1 MVAKSKVESLSV
13 ENELLKSQIFAL
25 AEESRKDEEFLKTL
39 EKSLDTRKAFSRLK
53 NKQIDEALLKVKKVG

>member
-1 MVAKSKVESLSV
+1 MVAKSKVEPLSV

-25 AEESRKDEEFLKTL
+25 AEESRKDEECLKTL
-39 EKSLDTRKAFSRLK
+39 EKSLDTKKAFSRLK